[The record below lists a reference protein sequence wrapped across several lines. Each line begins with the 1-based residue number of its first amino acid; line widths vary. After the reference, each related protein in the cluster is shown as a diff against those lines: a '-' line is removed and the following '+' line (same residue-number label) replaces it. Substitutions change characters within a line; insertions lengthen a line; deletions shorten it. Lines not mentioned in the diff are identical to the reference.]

1 MIPKAKRKDK
11 QKGAPPSALTTD
23 AASSIPQ
30 KNLFWGPSAPGAPRQ
45 MENGGSSHDE
55 GAPRASR
62 RRSRRLR
69 DKSPPDYSADEI
81 ISLVADPLH
90 HNHHRIGKKQHP
102 QQQELQE
109 HSDGGKPQQRHKKR
123 GAPRGLASSKPS
135 SRRPRREDSRGV
147 TAEDPWGGT
156 LSLSIPGRH
165 AGGPVSTAPTSGQ
178 AFEPASS
185 PLSALAPTVAAS
197 GAETGDEACVLVPL
211 KQARALLASASPAAI
226 QLAAAAAKPLPQV
239 APQNRYC
246 ATGGRGPWGPPHF
259 EDIGGEVP
267 PVESPHAETIVALR
281 PPHTYKGAFPE
292 VGCDGDPLLSLP
304 SLPCCV
310 CVQRHPSMALA
321 SLPASRLP
329 TLSHGGH
336 PVVDPAVPP
345 RVASFPQGFPAKD
358 HPARHLQQLAGGPP
372 RGPQGTAGPRTPE
385 RLHEH
390 LAAEGRSYTVSALTN
405 QQLANFHTQRMDAGG
420 LTVGRPGGLG
430 PTGGDAL
437 HDASL
442 RVRSLRDDDNP
453 QTDAA
458 GAIPKAP
465 VDVPQ
470 KGVSSYCFR
479 EQGPLG
485 GPPRPQWREPE
496 RQALRAPAPHFGA
509 LRDPPDT
516 PAAAAV
522 LHLEGPPT
530 TASRQAASAE
540 MALELR
546 QRPQA
551 TSGLLASGEPPREND
566 ISRELT
572 SSSSLPFQRGMM
584 NGATSGAASGLRM
597 ALPTFDA
604 LAAVLAPPPPEDRG
618 PSRDSSAARNK
629 DLKTKG
635 RVSVSGVF
643 LDAAFPAARTPPAD
657 FQTIPLE
664 RHGPP
669 RQALLAV
676 ASAAAKDTL
685 EALKKGGRIVLRLP
699 WAEGGSSPSE
709 KTPQAADI
717 ANRTCAVNKDP
728 KAPVGVPPPPTPQHT
743 PESLRRSVAALVG
756 PLNELESSGG
766 PYGPPV
772 EIDAAASALAI
783 VRVTP
788 ASRAAAAAGSAAAA
802 AAAALRKASFAPTAA
817 GEREST
823 IATAGEAVT
832 AAADFLGQVLA
843 ATLDAWRL
851 SLLEKR
857 NSHQISPAK
866 ADALGAI
873 AEVAAGLALE
883 QLQKRSRSLRMAFE
897 DTQRTRLENTER
909 QRNERLAQESK
920 GAALTAFLSVSLP
933 DGEGRQEEAEIR
945 VAPRTVQQLQADCIA
960 AAEATGQLSIVS
972 QSALATHR
980 KQLRKIESQMV
991 LRANQA
997 LRLLEVLEQKKRQL
1011 LGSAALFHRCV
1022 MPETDEKTVLSRLQK
1037 FQLHAERIP
1046 VDEVENEVNG
1056 AQRSRG
1062 RGGFGGSVRAPR
1074 RSSLECRLSDC
1085 SLFTA
1090 SYPHSQEDFRFSLSS
1105 LLNDSP
1111 SSLKATTP
1119 PEGTLAE
1126 GPLEESL
1133 PVAPQERPLEADTPQ
1148 DAAREAR
1155 TIHSRTQ
1162 ETACLFEQP
1171 QIQGVDPPE
1180 TTTPVRIGMSRPIGP
1195 GEGFT
1200 GTFSLRSLMGSRHM
1214 R

>member
-69 DKSPPDYSADEI
+69 DK
-81 ISLVADPLH
+81 
-90 HNHHRIGKKQHP
+90 R
-102 QQQELQE
+102 
-109 HSDGGKPQQRHKKR
+109 
-123 GAPRGLASSKPS
+123 
-135 SRRPRREDSRGV
+135 
-147 TAEDPWGGT
+147 
-156 LSLSIPGRH
+156 
-165 AGGPVSTAPTSGQ
+165 Q

-281 PPHTYKGAFPE
+281 PPHSSTHPF
-292 VGCDGDPLLSLP
+292 
-304 SLPCCV
+304 
-310 CVQRHPSMALA
+310 RHPSMALA

-358 HPARHLQQLAGGPP
+358 HPARHLQQHVEGPPALSRGPQGGGGASRGGPYPLRLPGRRSSDDPFACGSSLTGHTGPLPSLKDQLYYRLAGGPP

-390 LAAEGRSYTVSALTN
+390 LAAEGRSYT
-405 QQLANFHTQRMDAGG
+405 
-420 LTVGRPGGLG
+420 
-430 PTGGDAL
+430 
-437 HDASL
+437 
-442 RVRSLRDDDNP
+442 
-453 QTDAA
+453 TDAA

-743 PESLRRSVAALVG
+743 PESLRRSERNHFPSLPIRLYIRHNPFTSGDFSLPPWLLLTGSAKLSVYLCILPSAPLLEAL
-756 PLNELESSGG
+756 
-766 PYGPPV
+766 
-772 EIDAAASALAI
+772 
-783 VRVTP
+783 P
-788 ASRAAAAAGSAAAA
+788 ASG
-802 AAAALRKASFAPTAA
+802 LASVSLQQQSPPSNAS

-920 GAALTAFLSVSLP
+920 GAALTAFLSGSPMPLFYLLFAHTRAIPTHTCARRRTERWCLHWRALHGATCARLRDLAAAEKMLRSLSADADSSEKNVVVP
-933 DGEGRQEEAEIR
+933 QSEGRQEEAEIR

-980 KQLRKIESQMV
+980 KQLRKIESQVSFMRGESGEFQISRLAMV

-1171 QIQGVDPPE
+1171 QIQGVDHPE
-1180 TTTPVRIGMSRPIGP
+1180 HDRLQHLRTGYTPFCLFFYTHKTRILVAIMFAPRQCPSRAKNKR
-1195 GEGFT
+1195 
-1200 GTFSLRSLMGSRHM
+1200 FSRKL
-1214 R
+1214 